1 MAIRLVPKSTVEEI
15 GEEVVKTLR
24 LLVITINITIVTF
37 FVLETFKSGLISNT
51 INLNS
56 LIIAQLFSLL
66 IIIIFG
72 DRLLRRQPRKRW
84 LAPGLLISI
93 LSGLAVLFISDS
105 FGLISLFM
113 ALLVTVIAY
122 IVWYSYVYEV

>member
-1 MAIRLVPKSTVEEI
+1 MAIRLVPKSVVEEI
-15 GEEVVKTLR
+15 GEEVIKTLR
-24 LLVITINITIVTF
+24 LLVITTNITIVVF

-56 LIIAQLFSLL
+56 LIIAQLFSLV

-84 LAPGLLISI
+84 LAPGLLMSI